1 MRRDGLNDFYEVN
14 FLRLREID
22 ATYPSEPIRYA
33 DLADIYSFIS
43 FKDAEC
49 EKIPPYEAS
58 TKKRKTQVTDG
69 YACNLLLDILKYE
82 HSLRPGS
89 SRSLAGTHKYL
100 KLHYEATPEYKE
112 ELKKNL
118 IHKED
123 VLLKIQTEYNKIKNK
138 TSGKITII
146 PISFHLNRKTNGK
159 LEHII
164 DDLTMINMA
173 FASMMSKIKHRT
185 MYSRIAGHIRL
196 GMLDEK
202 FKPFAHVLFFIQ
214 GGAVS
219 HDFIREIIEVWYS
232 FIPEGIECRAGISGF
247 DFDFLLDFQREV
259 INEQKSSSTPEG
271 ITFFISDILN
281 PFPDV
286 TANGYDNRKPCELFS
301 RLVRRTER
309 EDNINRT
316 HRRRLADRE
325 KEISATKKKSG
336 YDKLKNT
343 PAIHREYFLRIAKKV
358 NKIPFMRTIN

>member
-22 ATYPSEPIRYA
+22 ATYPSEPIRYV

-49 EKIPPYEAS
+49 EKIPPDKLS

-69 YACNLLLDILKYE
+69 YACNLLSDILKYE
-82 HSLRPGS
+82 NSLRPSS

-100 KLHYEATPEYKE
+100 KLHCEATPEYKE

-123 VLLKIQTEYNKIKNK
+123 VLLKIQNEYDTIKNK
-138 TSGKITII
+138 ASGKISII
-146 PISFHLNRKTNGK
+146 PISFHLNDETGGF
-159 LEHII
+159 LQHIT

-185 MYSRIAGHIRL
+185 MYSRIAGHVRL
-196 GMLDEK
+196 GMLDEN
-202 FKPFAHVLFFIQ
+202 FEPFAHVLFFIQ

-232 FIPEGIECRAGISGF
+232 FIPEDIECRAGISGF
-247 DFDFLLDFQREV
+247 DFNFLLNFQREV
-259 INEQKSSSTPEG
+259 INKQKSSPTPGG

-286 TANGYDNRKPCELFS
+286 TAPGYRRHEPCTLFS
-301 RLVRRTER
+301 RLLRRTER

-325 KEISATKKKSG
+325 TEISATKKKSG
-336 YDKLKNT
+336 YNKLKNT
-343 PAIHREYFLRIAKKV
+343 SAIHREYFLRIAKKV